1 MGFFDK
7 KDKNDKSAEALVASV
22 DSSISDLIPS
32 NAVVPEFSEIEP
44 LRFISVNSG
53 ESDDDC
59 GLYYV
64 SDVYLLLNAER
75 ILNVLGEDTYRHLIN
90 SLGSYKPSATASLRS
105 QLSDDDM
112 LDSHKS
118 RYIQSASDMRA
129 YTQDL
134 IERFSDLKE
143 SVEAQ
148 IAEQQASSVEQPVS
162 NSNLSNSDS

>member
-1 MGFFDK
+1 MGFFN
-7 KDKNDKSAEALVASV
+7 KNSNSVEAKVVST
-22 DSSISDLIPS
+22 DSYTDLIPS

-44 LRFISVNSG
+44 LRFISVKMDEEGKSV
-53 ESDDDC
+53 

-64 SDVYLLLNAER
+64 SDVFLLLNAER

-90 SLGSYKPSATASLRS
+90 SLGTYRASETASLRA

-129 YTQDL
+129 YTTEL
-134 IERFSDLKE
+134 TERFSDLKD
-143 SVEAQ
+143 SLKAQ
-148 IAEQQASSVEQPVS
+148 IAEQQAALLKQQTENQQPAES
-162 NSNLSNSDS
+162 